1 MTLVMTGSSMIWSCR
16 HTADRQSVAAH
27 IACGLAREL
36 WHPSP
41 ALNDRAAVFL
51 ACASGL
57 AIVLARSSRRPALA
71 SRTLSPRH
79 RVRSRGITAMSTDA
93 LSDVLSAVHLSGS
106 VFFDV
111 TAKSPWVAEAP
122 AAVQIANEITPGAQH
137 VIEYHVVTRGTCW

>member
-1 MTLVMTGSSMIWSCR
+1 MSSRSWSCR

-27 IACGLAREL
+27 IACGLAGEL

-41 ALNDRAAVFL
+41 ALNDRAAIFL

-79 RVRSRGITAMSTDA
+79 RVHSSGIMAVSTDA

-111 TAKSPWVAEAP
+111 TAQSPWVAEAP
-122 AAVQIANEITPGAQH
+122 AAAQIADGVMPGAQH
-137 VIEYHVVTRGTCW
+137 VIEYHVVAR